1 MSGIS
6 ESLAGVALYTTL
18 ATDGE
23 RNEEI
28 GNDRADVG
36 GVRER
41 EREGV
46 RESGGGR
53 QSVAVAAN

>member
-28 GNDRADVG
+28 EKTAQTWGELGRG
-36 GVRER
+36 REK
-41 EREGV
+41 E
-46 RESGGGR
+46 
-53 QSVAVAAN
+53 

>member
-6 ESLAGVALYTTL
+6 ESLAGVALYTCTTL

-41 EREGV
+41 E
-46 RESGGGR
+46 SGGGR
-53 QSVAVAAN
+53 QSVAVVAN

>member
-28 GNDRADVG
+28 GNDRADV
-36 GVRER
+36 R
-41 EREGV
+41 GV

-53 QSVAVAAN
+53 QRVAVAAN

>member
-28 GNDRADVG
+28 GNDRAEVR
-36 GVRER
+36 GVRE
-41 EREGV
+41 

-53 QSVAVAAN
+53 QRAWQLQQIEI

>member
-41 EREGV
+41 ERKRV
-46 RESGGGR
+46 RESGGGT
-53 QSVAVAAN
+53 

>member
-28 GNDRADVG
+28 GNDRADVR

-41 EREGV
+41 EEV

-53 QSVAVAAN
+53 QRVAVAAN

>member
-41 EREGV
+41 E
-46 RESGGGR
+46 SGGGR